1 MALQFTRDVRV
12 VVEKGTDRWEVPVL
26 DGFSFSQA
34 INSSEITVNE
44 SGATS
49 RRARL
54 LFNDS
59 LAPVEWSMSTY
70 SRPSLANS
78 KNTGVEEVLWAMF
91 AGADTYDSSGA
102 VFKNGASALSTN
114 DATSHIFNFSQSN
127 ISSMPGGWNIY
138 FIFEPTGGTRQIY
151 KIADAVVN
159 SASMDFD
166 IDGIATISWS
176 GFGARITDEGSTN
189 VASSITTG
197 IGFSGNFIR
206 NRISTVSLER
216 DDLLIGLPGA
226 NELTTVAGTVT
237 DSTDDDA
244 IFTVDQDVTSTVVAG
259 LGITGTNIPANTTV
273 VSATYSDPNTTITMS
288 AASTAAVAAPKVF
301 TVNRD
306 VYDIVVTGGSINF
319 ENNISYLTPE
329 ELGKVNSPLA
339 NITGS
344 RSISGNLTCYLDTD
358 LTTSKSG
365 ELFADLV
372 SDTNTV
378 RNSFDMAINVGG
390 TTAPCLT
397 FDVPT
402 AHLEVPVINVEDLL
416 TLDIAFHA
424 QPSAGN
430 ADNTDEATIIY
441 KGVAT

>member
-1 MALQFTRDVRV
+1 
-12 VVEKGTDRWEVPVL
+12 
-26 DGFSFSQA
+26 
-34 INSSEITVNE
+34 
-44 SGATS
+44 
-49 RRARL
+49 
-54 LFNDS
+54 
-59 LAPVEWSMSTY
+59 
-70 SRPSLANS
+70 
-78 KNTGVEEVLWAMF
+78 
-91 AGADTYDSSGA
+91 
-102 VFKNGASALSTN
+102 
-114 DATSHIFNFSQSN
+114 
-127 ISSMPGGWNIY
+127 MPNGWNIY
-138 FIFEPTGGTRQIY
+138 FIFEPTGGTRQVY

-176 GFGARITDEGSTN
+176 GFGARITDEGSNN
-189 VASSITTG
+189 VASTITTG
-197 IGFSGNFIR
+197 ISQSGNFIR

-216 DDLLIGLPGA
+216 DDLLIGSPGTS
-226 NELTTVAGTVT
+226 ELTAIEGTVT
-237 DSTDDDA
+237 DSNTTDA
-244 IFTVDQDVTSTVVAG
+244 IFTVSQDVTSTVVAG
-259 LGITGTNIPANTTV
+259 LGITGTNIPAGTTV
-273 VSATYSDPNTTITMS
+273 VSAVFSSPNTTITMS
-288 AASTAAVAAPKVF
+288 AVSTGAVAAPKVY
-301 TVNRD
+301 TLNRD

-339 NITGS
+339 NITGA

-358 LTTSKSG
+358 QAASKSG

-372 SDTNTV
+372 SDTTTV

-430 ADNTDEATIIY
+430 ANNTNEATIIY
-441 KGVAT
+441 KGVST